1 MSKNALY
8 KMRDLLGL
16 LIFPIL
22 GLLYEYLNENQQEA
36 VNISTAFDSIIPFT
50 PVFILPYMI
59 WYLYM
64 FGFLIYFWRKSPA
77 LYWKTIIAITI
88 SELVC
93 FIIYFFFQT
102 TVPRPQITGDTILLQ
117 LVSVIYN
124 TDEPFN
130 CFPSIHVLTTMIIM
144 LASTH
149 TKGTG
154 KFQSYIT
161 QMTGILII
169 LSTLFVKQ
177 HVIYD
182 VVASVVLSAGL
193 WVIVFYLRPLVLK
206 LKINTNRNKKSSLS
220 KDVSF

>member
-22 GLLYEYLNENQQEA
+22 GLLYEYLNEYQQEA

-64 FGFLIYFWRKSPA
+64 FGFLIYFWWKSPT

-88 SELVC
+88 GELVC

-149 TKGTG
+149 IKETG
-154 KFQSYIT
+154 KCQSYIT

-193 WVIVFYLRPLVLK
+193 WVVVFYLRPLVLK

>member
-22 GLLYEYLNENQQEA
+22 GLLYEYLNEYQQEA

-64 FGFLIYFWRKSPA
+64 FGFLIYFWWKSPDV
-77 LYWKTIIAITI
+77 YWKTIIAITI
-88 SELVC
+88 GELVC

-149 TKGTG
+149 IKGTG

-193 WVIVFYLRPLVLK
+193 WVVVFYLRPLVLK

>member
-64 FGFLIYFWRKSPA
+64 FGYLIYFWWKSPA

-88 SELVC
+88 GELVC

-193 WVIVFYLRPLVLK
+193 WVVVFYFRPLVLK